1 LGVAWETDGVSDKA
15 LPRPPQA
22 TFCGGAILVSSAL
35 ILLLAFDRTS
45 SLGSIEAQ
53 EAAQRFADTQG
64 SWIGLSAD
72 GWQTVLRVLC
82 IVAAALSVVTGY
94 LGWRVLQR
102 DRSARLALSVLA
114 PVALVAG
121 YAVTALLPGVLAV
134 SVLFL
139 WRSPT
144 REWFDGRVAPVRP
157 RPSASQPEPVRAPDA
172 PPPTQGTAIPAYAPP
187 PTALPN
193 PYRPEDRP
201 EYRPE
206 YRTERATGSPRPGS
220 VTGAAV
226 VTVVSSAI
234 VLSVLT
240 VVLLFVLGDRAGFEQ
255 EVSDELASQSAYGDV
270 EASSVTG
277 VLIGAIVVFLVWS
290 VVAIVLAL
298 LTVRGSNVARIT
310 LVVSAIAAALVS
322 LVAALAVFP
331 LVVTVA
337 CIAVA
342 VLLLR
347 GEASAWFEAR
357 KTS

>member
-1 LGVAWETDGVSDKA
+1 VSDKA

-102 DRSARLALSVLA
+102 DRGARLALSVLA

-134 SVLFL
+134 SVLLL

-144 REWFDGRVAPVRP
+144 REWFDGRVAPVRQRAP
-157 RPSASQPEPVRAPDA
+157 AARPEPVRGPDA
-172 PPPTQGTAIPAYAPP
+172 PAPTQGTAIPAYAPP
-187 PTALPN
+187 PGASPAN
-193 PYRPEDRP
+193 P
-201 EYRPE
+201 
-206 YRTERATGSPRPGS
+206 YRTERVAASARPGS

-226 VTVVSSAI
+226 VTVVSSTI
-234 VLSVLT
+234 VLLVLG
-240 VVLLFVLGDRAGFEQ
+240 VVLLFVLGDRAAFEQ
-255 EVSDELASQSAYGDV
+255 EVAKELASQSAYGEV

-277 VLIGAIVVFLVWS
+277 VLIGAIVVFVVWS

-298 LTVRGSNVARIT
+298 LTVRGSNGARIT
-310 LVVSAIAAALVS
+310 LVVSAIGAALVS
-322 LVAALAVFP
+322 LVAALAIFP
-331 LVVTVA
+331 LVVTGA
-337 CIAVA
+337 CIAVT

-347 GEASAWFEAR
+347 GDASAWCQTR
-357 KTS
+357 KA